1 MIYVPLDTQDS
12 ILLLSN
18 DKSFHA
24 LYHIMMQMSLD
35 DNIWYADKINK
46 GDIAY
51 KLQCSLPALEKM
63 IASLKDRELL
73 LTVSRGK
80 YKLSSLLLE
89 DY

>member
-1 MIYVPLDTQDS
+1 MIYVPLDTSDS

-24 LYHIMMQMSLD
+24 LYHIMMQMSID
-35 DNIWYADKINK
+35 DNLWYADRINK
-46 GDIAY
+46 QDIAL
-51 KLQCSLPALEKM
+51 KLECSLPALEKM
-63 IASLKDRELL
+63 IASLKERELL

-80 YKLSSLLLE
+80 YKLSNLLLE

>member
-1 MIYVPLDTQDS
+1 MIYVPLDTSDS

-24 LYHIMMQMSLD
+24 LYHIMQQMHIV
-35 DNIWYADKINK
+35 DNLWYADKVNK
-46 GDIAY
+46 QDIAT
-51 KLQCSLPALEKM
+51 KLECSLPALEKM
-63 IASLKDRELL
+63 IASLKERELL
-73 LTVSRGK
+73 ITISRGK

>member
-24 LYHIMMQMSLD
+24 LYHIMMQMSLN